1 MIKNLLKKSI
11 QAFIIIL
18 IILLLTSNSI
28 YASDVGNAVNGAD
41 SFISNGTSQGSII
54 NETALSSASGTIY
67 NMLLII
73 GIVVAV
79 IIGAMLG
86 IQLMLAS
93 VEDKAK
99 VKETLIPYVAGCVV
113 VFGAFGIW
121 KLLIEITSSF

>member
-1 MIKNLLKKSI
+1 MIKNLLMKSI
-11 QAFIIIL
+11 QAFIIIV

-41 SFISNGTSQGSII
+41 SFISNGTSQSSII

-121 KLLIEITSSF
+121 KLLIQITSSF

>member
-1 MIKNLLKKSI
+1 MIKNILIKSI
-11 QAFIIIL
+11 QAFIIIV

-28 YASDVGNAVNGAD
+28 YASDVGNAVSGAD
-41 SFISNGTSQGSII
+41 GFISNGTSQSSII
-54 NETALSSASGTIY
+54 NETALSSASETIY

-99 VKETLIPYVAGCVV
+99 VKEALIPYVAGCVV